1 MTIKLLSFFHTIIH
15 FFVLGSS
22 KIFWKKWGGHL
33 AVKTVQIITKIQS
46 MQWTFL
52 DFLYVTLPVRHNVF
66 PHSISNKRFAKI
78 DKQIE
83 YSWVVDNVY
92 PKTRKDFT
100 GSVLF
105 IMPYLLIQI
114 GKAPVKKLQRHL
126 NSLIPRYLN
135 INILKVFKCADCDIS
150 TDLRCWNPNPETSR
164 TIVMPAIWVLSSI
177 AMSSNKVKAAVNSSW
192 LLVTV
197 GFHWPSLNFQFLL
210 NFSHLSWQRLNMNTL
225 LACWSLSSGIAKSS
239 WLQTL
244 SSSEG
249 MPALM

>member
-1 MTIKLLSFFHTIIH
+1 MTIKLLSFLHTIIH

-46 MQWTFL
+46 MQWAFL
-52 DFLYVTLPVRHNVF
+52 DFLCVTLPVRHNVF
-66 PHSISNKRFAKI
+66 PLSISNKRFAKI

-92 PKTRKDFT
+92 PKTGKDFT
-100 GSVLF
+100 RSVLF

-135 INILKVFKCADCDIS
+135 ILKLFKVGWLWHFYWLEMLEPKPRNIQDDCD
-150 TDLRCWNPNPETSR
+150 
-164 TIVMPAIWVLSSI
+164 A
-177 AMSSNKVKAAVNSSW
+177 SNLGSFLHSDELKQSE
-192 LLVTV
+192 
-197 GFHWPSLNFQFLL
+197 GCCEQFLAAR
-210 NFSHLSWQRLNMNTL
+210 H
-225 LACWSLSSGIAKSS
+225 SGIPLTKPK
-239 WLQTL
+239 L
-244 SSSEG
+244 
-249 MPALM
+249 